1 MTSKSNDRYA
11 INGYTPQ
18 QGDIIICNFDPTLGR
33 EIKKE
38 RPALVVSS
46 NYFHQTT
53 GFCVTCPIT
62 STDKVKR
69 GFVKLSDSH
78 KVKGHINA
86 MQLKFVDFMEKERRV
101 RKVEECTTDEFG
113 LTIQIV
119 SSIFDFGKLIVE

>member
-1 MTSKSNDRYA
+1 MTLKSNKGYA

-18 QGDIIICNFDPTLGR
+18 QGDMIICNFDPTLGR
-33 EIKKE
+33 EIQKE

-46 NYFHQTT
+46 SYYHQTT
-53 GFCVTCPIT
+53 GFCVVCPIT
-62 STDKVKR
+62 SSSNVKP

-119 SSIFDFGKLIVE
+119 SAIFDFEKLIVE